1 MKYSIIK
8 QIFKDAW
15 HAVKFGYLSSR
26 RDRYGYI
33 HPTAVVYHPTWA
45 TKSNMYL
52 YRNTKIGENSQINA
66 HKGKFI
72 MKENSCSGMFLT
84 VIAQNH
90 KFKTIGAYPGG
101 PGWNEEEPADV
112 IVEEDVWL
120 GTNVTL
126 CPGVHIGRGCVVAAG
141 AVCIKSKEYP
151 PYSIIGGN
159 PAKFL
164 KFKFTLDEQIEHEK
178 IRFKEENRLPIEL
191 LRNNYEKFYKNK

>member
-1 MKYSIIK
+1 MN
-8 QIFKDAW
+8 F
-15 HAVKFGYLSSR
+15 HLRNF
-26 RDRYGYI
+26 
-33 HPTAVVYHPTWA
+33 
-45 TKSNMYL
+45 SNMYL

-72 MKENSCSGMFLT
+72 MKENSHSGMFLT

-191 LRNNYEKFYKNK
+191 LRNNYERFYKNK

>member
-1 MKYSIIK
+1 MNYSIVK
-8 QIFKDAW
+8 QILGDAW
-15 HAVKFGYLSSR
+15 RAIKFGYLSSR
-26 RDRYGYI
+26 RDKYGYI
-33 HPTAVVYHPTWA
+33 DPTAIVCQPTWA

-72 MKENSCSGMFLT
+72 MKENSRSGMFLT

-126 CPGVHIGRGCVVAAG
+126 CPGVHIGRGW
-141 AVCIKSKEYP
+141 
-151 PYSIIGGN
+151 
-159 PAKFL
+159 
-164 KFKFTLDEQIEHEK
+164 
-178 IRFKEENRLPIEL
+178 L
-191 LRNNYEKFYKNK
+191 LRQEQSVLNLKNIPLIQLLVVILQNS